1 MIERVLV
8 VGSGNVA
15 AFFLSVF
22 KQLGIKTATSSR
34 KNTPELSNQFQ
45 AVLVDWSEKRNYPSD
60 LVLLAIADD
69 SIEEVAKEFSEIQA
83 IVAHTSGATSLTFLL
98 ESGIKNPAVIYPLQ
112 SISAKS
118 LPSVDQVPLMIESAY
133 YDLILFFQKLGFK
146 VQTVN
151 SEERLKYHLAAV
163 LVNNFTNHLFDLAD
177 GFLNHNHL
185 SFNHLK
191 PLIQQTVSK
200 LNDLSPFEAQTGPAW
215 RNDSKTIQKHIQLLE
230 DNAGLKSLYEQF
242 TREIRKKSE
251 HEY

>member
-69 SIEEVAKEFSEIQA
+69 SIESVAKDFESSSS
-83 IVAHTSGATSLTFLL
+83 IVAHTSGATSMEILL

-112 SISAKS
+112 SISAKT
-118 LPSVDQVPLMIESAY
+118 LPSIDQVPLMIESEH
-133 YDLILFFQKLGFK
+133 DELLLFFKKLGFDAQS
-146 VQTVN
+146 VG
-151 SEERLKYHLAAV
+151 SDDRLKYHLAAV
-163 LVNNFTNHLFDLAD
+163 IVNNFTNHLFDIAD
-177 GFLNHNHL
+177 QFLNQNQL
-185 SFNHLK
+185 SFHYLK
-191 PLIQQTVSK
+191 PLIHQTVNK
-200 LNDLSPFEAQTGPAW
+200 LNDLSPFEAQTGPAM
-215 RNDSKTIQKHIQLLE
+215 RNDIKTIQKHLQLFEGNSDWKRIYELLTQGIQK
-230 DNAGLKSLYEQF
+230 NKS
-242 TREIRKKSE
+242 
-251 HEY
+251 

>member
-1 MIERVLV
+1 MIESVLV

-15 AFFLSVF
+15 AFFVSVF
-22 KQLGIKTATSSR
+22 TQFGIKIAVTSR
-34 KNTPELSNQFQ
+34 KNTSTLANQYQ
-45 AVLVDWSEKRNYPSD
+45 VESIQWSEKRNYPSD
-60 LVLLAIADD
+60 LVVLAIADD

-83 IVAHTSGATSLTFLL
+83 VVAHTSGATSLTFLL

-118 LPSVDQVPLMIESAY
+118 LPSIDQVPLMIESAY
-133 YDLILFFQKLGFK
+133 FDLMVFFKKLGFK

-191 PLIQQTVSK
+191 PLIQQTVNK

-230 DNAGLKSLYEQF
+230 DNAELKSLYEQF
-242 TREIRKKSE
+242 TREIRKKSKHE
-251 HEY
+251 H